1 MATQGKLYVIMVNVG
16 EGWVSFDGLEYTAQ
30 EVETELRNLR
40 YWVKGNIKFR
50 KKCVYKGELETLSIH
65 Y

>member
-1 MATQGKLYVIMVNVG
+1 MATQGKLYAIQINVG
-16 EGWVSFDGLEYTAQ
+16 EGWVTHDGLEFTAQ
-30 EVETELRNLR
+30 EVETELQQLR
-40 YWVKGNIKFR
+40 FWVKGNIKFR